1 MGYVEAV
8 VIVKKYSN
16 RRLYDTDESRYITL
30 EELADRVRGGADVRV
45 VDAKTNADLTQQ
57 TLTQIILESRGAGKL
72 LPVPLLTQLIRME
85 EEDLAQFLGSYM
97 GWALELYFQAKRG
110 ASQLQPYVPFAGVPF
125 QATNALARMLGN
137 FGPWGFPGF
146 APPAPAPIPPPPT
159 RSARPT
165 PPPAPEPEDFDD
177 EDPED
182 EPPDEAGDDTPS
194 GPQSE
199 LAALRAQLEALER
212 AMKKK
217 GR

>member
-1 MGYVEAV
+1 ML
-8 VIVKKYSN
+8 IVKKYSN

-30 EELADRVRGGADVRV
+30 EELADRVRSGTDARV

-85 EEDLAQFLGSYM
+85 EEDLTQFLGSYM

-137 FGPWGFPGF
+137 LGPWSLPGF
-146 APPAPAPIPPPPT
+146 APPVAPPRAPP
-159 RSARPT
+159 RVVRPT
-165 PPPAPEPEDFDD
+165 PPPAEPEEDD
-177 EDPED
+177 VPELASEDDAPV
-182 EPPDEAGDDTPS
+182 DD
-194 GPQSE
+194 PQSE

-212 AMKKK
+212 SLRKK

>member
-1 MGYVEAV
+1 M

-30 EELADRVRGGADVRV
+30 EELADRVRGGSDVRV
-45 VDAKTNADLTQQ
+45 IDAKTNADLTQQ

-97 GWALELYFQAKRG
+97 GWALDLYFQAKRG

-146 APPAPAPIPPPPT
+146 APPTPSPAMPPP
-159 RSARPT
+159 RVARRT
-165 PPPAPEPEDFDD
+165 PPPEPYAPPEPEPEPDDLD
-177 EDPED
+177 EDAPED
-182 EPPDEAGDDTPS
+182 EADADDLPS
-194 GPQSE
+194 GADQ
-199 LAALRAQLEALER
+199 LAALRLQLEALER
-212 AMKKK
+212 SMKKK

>member
-1 MGYVEAV
+1 M

-30 EELADRVRGGADVRV
+30 EELADRVRSGTDVRV

-125 QATNALARMLGN
+125 QATNALARMFGN

-146 APPAPAPIPPPPT
+146 APPGGPAQVAPPARGSRPAPMPEPE
-159 RSARPT
+159 
-165 PPPAPEPEDFDD
+165 PEPEDFDD
-177 EDPED
+177 EPPPDDED
-182 EPPDEAGDDTPS
+182 EEGD
-194 GPQSE
+194 PQSE
-199 LAALRAQLEALER
+199 LAALRAQLEALEKTLR
-212 AMKKK
+212 KKP
-217 GR
+217 R

>member
-1 MGYVEAV
+1 ML
-8 VIVKKYSN
+8 IVKKYSN

-30 EELADRVRGGADVRV
+30 EELADRVRSGTDVRV
-45 VDAKTNADLTQQ
+45 VDAKTNTDLTQQ

-137 FGPWGFPGF
+137 LGPWGLPGF
-146 APPAPAPIPPPPT
+146 APPPAPPRVVRSTPPPP
-159 RSARPT
+159 
-165 PPPAPEPEDFDD
+165 EPEEDD
-177 EDPED
+177 VPELTPED
-182 EPPDEAGDDTPS
+182 DAPVDD
-194 GPQSE
+194 PQSE

-212 AMKKK
+212 SLRKK